1 MLDQATIYLCDDEE
15 EVLDALSFLLRQ
27 AGFKV
32 QTYVGGKELLN
43 AIEAAPKPL
52 RAIFVLD
59 LYMPPMDGDLVHD
72 QLIALGYT
80 RRSPVIFLSGHGVIS
95 RAVNAVSKGALSY
108 VEKPHTA
115 DALLPLLTRA
125 VALESQ
131 WDAQARRCD
140 FLRFMWDSLTD
151 RQRQVALLVA
161 QGQSNKISADQ
172 LDVVERTVEVTRSK
186 VFEKLGVDSAAAL
199 ATTLAA
205 MRSCGVIVEPSPTQA

>member
-15 EVLDALSFLLRQ
+15 DVLEAVSFLLRQ
-27 AGFKV
+27 AGFQV
-32 QTYVGGKELLN
+32 RTYLGGKELLS
-43 AIEAAPKPL
+43 AIEAEPNPL

-115 DALLPLLTRA
+115 ESLLPLLNRA
-125 VALESQ
+125 VELERQ
-131 WDAQARRCD
+131 WNTEARRHD
-140 FLRFMWDSLTD
+140 FLQFMWDSLTD

-161 QGQSNKISADQ
+161 SGMPNRNSADE
-172 LDVVERTVEVTRSK
+172 LHIVERTVEVTRAR

-199 ATTLAA
+199 ATTVAE
-205 MRSCGVIVEPSPTQA
+205 MQRCGIIPVKPSPRN